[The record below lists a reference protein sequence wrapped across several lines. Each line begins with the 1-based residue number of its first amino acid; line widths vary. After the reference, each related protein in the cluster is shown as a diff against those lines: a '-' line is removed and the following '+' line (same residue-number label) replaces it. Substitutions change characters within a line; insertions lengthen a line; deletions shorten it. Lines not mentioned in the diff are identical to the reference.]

1 MQFSLGRIVCS
12 SGSARLEVLTK
23 FILLAPRTLPNMTFS
38 LTLTAYGVSFPTRVM
53 QNKVDRESWPDRA
66 PTGELAREY
75 VIEPSLTF
83 LIS

>member
-1 MQFSLGRIVCS
+1 
-12 SGSARLEVLTK
+12 
-23 FILLAPRTLPNMTFS
+23 MTFS
-38 LTLTAYGVSFPTRVM
+38 LTLTAYGVVFPTRVM

-66 PTGELAREY
+66 PTGELAPEY